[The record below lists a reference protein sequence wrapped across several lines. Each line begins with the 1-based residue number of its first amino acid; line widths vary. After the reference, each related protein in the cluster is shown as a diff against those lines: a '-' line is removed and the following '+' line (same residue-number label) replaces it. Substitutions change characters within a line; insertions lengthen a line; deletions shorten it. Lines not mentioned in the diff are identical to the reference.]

1 MRSATADPLAPVPSA
16 ARVAA
21 AVAIVFVVAGTAW
34 VLLTDVALYELVHD
48 PVLVARV
55 ETAKG
60 WTFVGLAA
68 ALVYAVTFVAV
79 ARVSR
84 ARRVLATVVESIG
97 DGLLLLGRD
106 RTIVHANP
114 VALGLLRCADPRE
127 LDGMG
132 AERFSRRYRVSYLDG
147 SVVRPEDFVSQ
158 RAFVEAGPVRYKCV
172 LHPRE
177 GAEVVL
183 SCTGAA
189 VREHVDE
196 APELVVS
203 VMHDIT
209 ESEHRTRLY
218 DGFFAAVAHS
228 LKTPIAVASAHARIL
243 SDAPSETSRRSATA
257 IERQCG
263 RIDALVQ
270 NLLVLARAR
279 SGTLRLHPRPGRL
292 SSVLERLATD
302 RAVVALERRVDLQ
315 VEEDAVVHVDEERLV
330 TALRNVVDDLARGSP
345 GSPITL
351 RLRRDGEDAELGV
364 IVRRPAQ
371 EEPPGELALDH
382 DDRALGREV
391 TERIVAAHGGT
402 RRTERTSSED
412 GVWIRLPVSE
422 G

>member
-1 MRSATADPLAPVPSA
+1 MPSATTDPLAPVPSA
-16 ARVAA
+16 AGVAA
-21 AVAIVFVVAGTAW
+21 GVALAFLVAGTGW
-34 VLLTDVALYELVHD
+34 VLFTDVALYMLVED

-68 ALVYAVTFVAV
+68 TLVYAVTFVAV
-79 ARVSR
+79 ARLAR

-114 VALGLLRCADPRE
+114 AALGLLRCADARE

-132 AERFSRRYRVSYLDG
+132 AEGFSRRYRVSYLDG
-147 SVVRPEDFVSQ
+147 SVVRPVDFVSQ
-158 RAFVEAGPVRYKCV
+158 RAFEAADPVRYKCV
-172 LHPRE
+172 LHPP
-177 GAEVVL
+177 GAAEVVL

-189 VREHVDE
+189 VRERVDE

-243 SDAPSETSRRSATA
+243 SGAASETSRRSATA
-257 IERQCG
+257 IERQCA

-279 SGTLRLHPRPGRL
+279 SGTLRLHPRALRL

-302 RAVVALERRVDLQ
+302 RGVVALERPVDLQ
-315 VEEDAVVHVDEERLV
+315 VEEDAVVHVDEERLL

-345 GSPITL
+345 GSPVTL
-351 RLRRDGEDAELGV
+351 RLRRDGDDAEVGV
-364 IVRRPAQ
+364 IVRRPAVEDVQ
-371 EEPPGELALDH
+371 VELSLDH

-391 TERIVAAHGGT
+391 TERIVAAHGGS
-402 RRTERTSSED
+402 RRTERTASED